1 MKKRIRALVM
11 AAAMAASLAGCGGQ
25 TQKAEPAA
33 ASGEAKAPAEEG
45 QQPSGGS
52 GQTVKIICPYG
63 VGGTADAIAR
73 KYALVAGKV
82 HPEYNFIVE
91 NMTGGDGFSAA
102 NWYTDQDPSTKI
114 FWYTALEW
122 LTGMISA

>member
-1 MKKRIRALVM
+1 MKKRIMALVM

-73 KYALVAGKV
+73 
-82 HPEYNFIVE
+82 
-91 NMTGGDGFSAA
+91 
-102 NWYTDQDPSTKI
+102 
-114 FWYTALEW
+114 
-122 LTGMISA
+122 

>member
-52 GQTVKIICPYG
+52 G
-63 VGGTADAIAR
+63 
-73 KYALVAGKV
+73 
-82 HPEYNFIVE
+82 
-91 NMTGGDGFSAA
+91 
-102 NWYTDQDPSTKI
+102 
-114 FWYTALEW
+114 
-122 LTGMISA
+122 